1 MSKFK
6 ISFWNYEKM
15 GVIEAKKAVADWKDA
30 GFNLAMTFE
39 YRAERDNPADM
50 VELLDECQRKGIE
63 AIVCDGRTRYSHFM
77 EVGEKAFRAGVKQ
90 VVKEFGAHPAV
101 FGFHVGDEPNGESW
115 EAAVRA
121 FQIVKEE
128 AKGKR
133 GFINMFS
140 SWVTPE
146 CPSVI
151 GVELDKYEDKV
162 VDFVQRTGADIVS
175 FDCYA
180 QCMYTDKDFEQDE
193 FLRNLHMFANAA
205 KRTGSQLYASL
216 LSVGHW
222 NYRVPNQDDIRW
234 QVNMCVAHG
243 VKGMFWFY
251 FYQRL
256 LEENYRGGPINMFG
270 DRTEM
275 FNMISYQDRLFFKY
289 YAPRLEEYEVDEVCY
304 FRKTYGGYPKFTGD
318 KELKVIETLVNNE
331 SVCVSR
337 WVNAD
342 GNVKYTLVN
351 VGRELPTR
359 LRVEFDGALAK
370 NNGSYWFA
378 PGQMMIFDEDGAV

>member
-1 MSKFK
+1 MGKFK

-15 GVIEAKKAVADWKDA
+15 GVIEAKKAVADWQDA

-50 VELLDECQRKGIE
+50 VELLDECQKKGIE

-77 EVGEKAFRAGVKQ
+77 EVGEEAFRVGVKQ
-90 VVKEFGAHPAV
+90 AVKEFGSHPAV
-101 FGFHVGDEPNGESW
+101 FGFHVGDEPNGEAW

-133 GFINMFS
+133 GFINMFP

-151 GVELDKYEDKV
+151 GVEVEEYENKV

-180 QCMYTDKDFEQDE
+180 QCMYADRDFEQDE
-193 FLRNLHMFANAA
+193 FVRNLHMFANAA

-222 NYRVPNQDDIRW
+222 NYRVPTQDDVRW
-234 QVNMCVAHG
+234 QMSMCVAHG

-270 DRTEM
+270 ERTEM
-275 FNMISYQDRLFFKY
+275 FNMISFQDRLFFKY
-289 YAPRLEEYEVDEVCY
+289 YAPRLEDYEVDEVSY
-304 FRKTYGGYPKFTGD
+304 FRKTYGGYPKFTGN

-331 SVCVSR
+331 SVCVTR

-342 GNVKYTLVN
+342 GKAKYTLVN

-359 LRVEFDGALAK
+359 LRVEFDGVLSK

-378 PGQMMIFDEDGAV
+378 PGQIMIFDEDGVV